1 MSSSSSVGTREGR
14 EGGREGG
21 WEMMLPSFDSSWMEL
36 ARAIMDVYVK
46 RTHGTYIEQKG
57 SALLWQYRDADP
69 EFGHMQSKELED
81 HLSGVLRGAAVEILR
96 GENNALQG
104 GYLEVRPEGVHKG
117 SFLERV
123 LGRMAEH
130 GKTVDFLLV
139 VGDDASDESMF
150 TAAADYASSFPPS
163 VVNAFSCTVGKKPSQ
178 ARSFLNDVEE
188 VHGLLGSIARCSRV
202 TRPNSRGFM
211 SSVDLREL
219 VEGGGEGGVGGGGG
233 GGLGGGEGPGGR
245 PMLMKSLTESSAGLG
260 GMKKNFSLGD
270 LSGGSGGGS
279 GRKGGRE
286 GGGMGGG
293 FGGLEQPIME
303 PLQSPT
309 AAAMT
314 WATYVE
320 TIKEGNED
328 DGVFF

>member
-96 GENNALQG
+96 GENDALQG

-163 VVNAFSCTVGKKPSQ
+163 VVSAFSCTVGKKPSQ

-219 VEGGGEGGVGGGGG
+219 VVEGRGEGGGEGG
-233 GGLGGGEGPGGR
+233 EGDGPAGR

-260 GMKKNFSLGD
+260 GMKRNFSLGD

-279 GRKGGRE
+279 GGRKGGIE
-286 GGGMGGG
+286 GRLDGG